1 VRVFVAG
8 ATGVIGA
15 PLVREL
21 VAAGHEVTGTSRR
34 ERGAAE
40 IRAAG
45 AEAAAVDA
53 LDAGALRQAVVAA
66 RPEVVVHQLTDFPDR
81 IRPRQNYTAATS
93 RLRVEGTRNLVEAA
107 RAAGARRI
115 VAQSIAIIYEPTGG
129 PVKDE
134 DAPLVDADPVGAA
147 VAELERLVLG
157 AEGMEGVVLRY
168 GWLYGAGT
176 WYSREGSYGVDARR
190 RMLPI
195 VGDGEGLFSFV
206 HVEDAATAT
215 VAAIERGA
223 PGVYNVV
230 DDEPAPMREWVPAF
244 AAAIGA
250 PRPMRIPLWLT
261 RVLGGKMAVRAADL
275 RGASNEKAKRE
286 LGWRPRYPTW
296 RQGFREALAPEA
308 R

>member
-8 ATGVIGA
+8 ATGVIGR

-21 VAAGHEVTGTSRR
+21 LAAGHEVTGTTRSE
-34 ERGAAE
+34 ERAAE
-40 IRAAG
+40 IRGAG
-45 AEAAAVDA
+45 AEAVAVDA
-53 LDAGALRQAVVAA
+53 LDADALREAVVAA

-107 RAAGARRI
+107 LAAGARRI
-115 VAQSIAIIYEPTGG
+115 VAQSIAIIYEPIGG

-134 DAPLVDADPVGAA
+134 DAPLVAGDEAGAA
-147 VAELERLVLG
+147 VAELERLVLDS
-157 AEGMEGVVLRY
+157 EGLEGVVLRY
-168 GWLYGAGT
+168 GWLYGPGT
-176 WYSREGSYGVDARR
+176 WYSREGSYGIDARR

-195 VGDGEGLFSFV
+195 VGAGEGLFSFV
-206 HVEDAATAT
+206 QVEDAAGAT
-215 VAAIERGA
+215 LAAVEDGP

-244 AAAIGA
+244 AEAVGA
-250 PRPMRIPLWLT
+250 PRPMRIPVWLT
-261 RVLGGKMAVRAADL
+261 RLLGGRMATRAADL

-286 LGWRPRYPTW
+286 LGGTPRHPSW
-296 RQGFREALAPEA
+296 RQGFREALG
-308 R
+308 